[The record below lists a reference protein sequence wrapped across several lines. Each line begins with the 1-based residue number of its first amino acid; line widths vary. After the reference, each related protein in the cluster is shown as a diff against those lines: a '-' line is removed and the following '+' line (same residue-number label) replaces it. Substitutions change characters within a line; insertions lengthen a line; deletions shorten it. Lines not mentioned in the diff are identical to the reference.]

1 MKRDVRDN
9 RSDISLLQPDSVF
22 VHDRLA
28 QLERQADRL
37 DVASIKKNTKFFGIF
52 EPAPRDGISDVEEL
66 ATTLNHFSSTKAWQ
80 KCDIERTHRIGQP
93 E

>member
-37 DVASIKKNTKFFGIF
+37 DAASIKKNPSSSEFLNQRR
-52 EPAPRDGISDVEEL
+52 E
-66 ATTLNHFSSTKAWQ
+66 TTYLTWKNWLQ
-80 KCDIERTHRIGQP
+80 R
-93 E
+93 